1 VARVFISYAAAD
13 RAVAYDVSGGCGQ
26 PATSCSL
33 ITTLAG
39 WISLG
44 EDWKRRLYRELHE
57 VDAVIGVVTRSF
69 VSSEWCFA
77 ELGIAD
83 ARGCRLIPL
92 LAEVG
97 VVHPLMRDL

>member
-1 VARVFISYAAAD
+1 MARVFISYATAD
-13 RAVAYDVSGGCGQ
+13 RVVAYEV
-26 PATSCSL
+26 
-33 ITTLAG
+33 AG
-39 WISLG
+39 WLRAAGHEVFLDDDPREGISLG

-83 ARGCRLIPL
+83 ARGCQLIPL
-92 LAEVG
+92 RAEVG